1 MPETAVQR
9 LGLSR
14 DTVIGLAIAVGIVAL
29 IVVTGE
35 KQSLIIGTISGASY
49 GLVAMGLVLIYKSSG
64 VFNFAQGEFGTV
76 ALYVMYLLRFET
88 DQYWLA
94 MLGGLAAA
102 VVMGLVVERLII
114 RPLFTAPRVI
124 LLVATAGVALLAIG
138 IEIWLGGVIGK
149 QIPRAFQEL
158 NRVTI
163 FGLQISDQRLLLIG
177 TLIALAVLL
186 ALFFSKTNLG
196 LAILG
201 ASQEPTATELVGISV
216 RKLSSFTWALSAL
229 LGGLAAL
236 LVVPDTGSG
245 SFTPGWT
252 TFNLLVPAFTA
263 AVLGGMTSLP
273 GAFLGGVIIGV
284 LQAVGTSGAI
294 FDDIPGTPSTLLIFI
309 VLVVVLVTRPQG
321 LLGKKA

>member
-1 MPETAVQR
+1 MAETAAQR

-14 DTVIGLAIAVGIVAL
+14 DALTGIAIGVAIIAIIVA
-29 IVVTGE
+29 TGE

-76 ALYVMYLLRFET
+76 ALYVMYLLDFET
-88 DQYWLA
+88 NYWVA
-94 MLGGLAAA
+94 MLGGLLAALL
-102 VVMGLVVERLII
+102 MGLVVERLII

-138 IEIWLGGVIGK
+138 IETWWGGVIGK
-149 QIPRAFQEL
+149 QIARAFDEL

-177 TLIALAVLL
+177 TLIVLAVLL
-186 ALFFSKTNLG
+186 ALFFSRTNLG

-216 RKLSSFTWALSAL
+216 RRLSSFTWALSAL
-229 LGGLAAL
+229 LGGLAAI

-284 LQAVGTSGAI
+284 LQSVGTSGEI
-294 FDDIPGTPSTLLIFI
+294 FQDIPGTPSTLLIFI
-309 VLVVVLVTRPQG
+309 VLVVVLATRPQG